1 MDTYYE
7 KQKVIEIVD
16 KRQWIKV
23 DRVWVDSDTIGDLP
37 SQQDYVKDIVN
48 IEALG
53 KKLTQLCPIIKKFHK
68 CAKFFIQNIFKI
80 WKTFRHMTSH
90 IIISNQRHNFPA
102 LDNFLIGSSTLIL
115 TNIVPVGGAFETIG
129 CIWGQVILN
138 IMILL

>member
-48 IEALG
+48 IETLG

-68 CAKFFIQNIFKI
+68 CAKFFTQNIFKI
-80 WKTFRHMTSH
+80 WKTF
-90 IIISNQRHNFPA
+90 
-102 LDNFLIGSSTLIL
+102 
-115 TNIVPVGGAFETIG
+115 
-129 CIWGQVILN
+129 
-138 IMILL
+138 